1 MSLFGTSA
9 TPSTLAAKTEE
20 KFTRARYNQLRE
32 NFRPIEN
39 EILGTLGKEDYIQH
53 GAQSAGRS
61 AERATTAMQERGA
74 TDIARRGVGVSGA
87 DQSIINRNNKFAQKT
102 NRRVGQTMG
111 EMAGR
116 DSDRIHTAGA
126 VDAGQSL
133 MQESLGA
140 FRTAS
145 GIESAYNAAN
155 AGSRPGLLEK
165 FAGVAGGVASGFTLA
180 GTPGAVAGG
189 ALSAASMF

>member
-1 MSLFGTSA
+1 MSLLGTAA

-39 EILGTLGKEDYIQH
+39 EILGTLGSESYIQH
-53 GAQSAGRS
+53 GAQASGRA
-61 AERATTAMQERGA
+61 AERMTSAMQDRGA
-74 TDIARRGVGVSGA
+74 EDIARRGVGVTEG
-87 DQSIINRNNKFAQKT
+87 DQKIIDRNNVFARKT

-126 VDAGQSL
+126 IDAGNSL
-133 MQESLGA
+133 MRESLGA

-145 GIESAYNAAN
+145 SIEAANNAAN
-155 AGSRPGLLEK
+155 AGTRPGLLEK
-165 FAGVAGGVASGFTLA
+165 AAGLAGGIASGFTIA
-180 GTPGAVAGG
+180 GTPGAVVGG